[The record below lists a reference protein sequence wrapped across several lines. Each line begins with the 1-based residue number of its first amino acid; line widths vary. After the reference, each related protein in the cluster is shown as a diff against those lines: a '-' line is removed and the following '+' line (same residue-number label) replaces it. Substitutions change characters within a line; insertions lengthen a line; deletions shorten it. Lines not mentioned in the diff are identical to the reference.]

1 MEKNEKMAAA
11 GSAAADEAETPVKN
25 GNADVKK
32 KEGWKLKDI
41 LMVAIVGVLFSF
53 VYLGM
58 DYLGLFL
65 TTALTPSGWG
75 AIGYEPI
82 FGVWYMAAAFAV
94 YVIQKPGVG
103 IVAELI
109 ASVLEVL
116 MGNWFGPMV
125 ILSGLVQ
132 GFSIE
137 LGFMVFRYKKYDLKS
152 LLLGAT
158 FAALIGYAW
167 NTVRSQYY
175 LLAPNIIITMIV
187 IRWISALIFS
197 GFITK
202 LLADGLA
209 KAGVLNAYALGQ
221 KNRQDMDEEV
231 EIGRADR

>member
-1 MEKNEKMAAA
+1 MKSN
-11 GSAAADEAETPVKN
+11 T
-25 GNADVKK
+25 
-32 KEGWKLKDI
+32 WKLKDI

-53 VYLGM
+53 LYLGM

-65 TTALTPSGWG
+65 TSALTPVGWG

-82 FGVWYMAAAFAV
+82 FGVWYMAAAFCI

-109 ASVLEVL
+109 ASILEVL

-125 ILSGLVQ
+125 IVTGLVQ

-137 LGFMVFRYKKYDLKS
+137 LGFMVYKYKKFGTKQLI
-152 LLLGAT
+152 LGAL
-158 FAALIGYAW
+158 FAAWIGYAW
-167 NTVRSQYY
+167 NTIRSQYY
-175 LLAPNIIITMIV
+175 LLEPKVIIVMIIIRT
-187 IRWISALIFS
+187 ISAVIFAALL
-197 GFITK
+197 TK

-221 KNRQDMDEEV
+221 EKSQPMDEELSD
-231 EIGRADR
+231 ASAN